1 LVGLKA
7 RRKEIMQ
14 AEKRVAWKVAEKVS
28 LRAEQMGVEMVVL
41 WEIERVDWKGDS
53 LAGKL
58 ARAVA
63 GM

>member
-1 LVGLKA
+1 
-7 RRKEIMQ
+7 MQ

-53 LAGKL
+53 SAGKL

>member
-1 LVGLKA
+1 
-7 RRKEIMQ
+7 MQ

>member
-14 AEKRVAWKVAEKVS
+14 AEKRVAWKVVEKVS

-53 LAGKL
+53 SAGKL